1 MNKAVIY
8 FLMSQ
13 VVLTMDY
20 RKIFYIFVITLF
32 SIKSFSDI
40 LYEKQ
45 KLIITSID
53 LNTYIEL
60 YQNNYGLEIDSNNAL
75 KDLVLINN
83 VIDYLNK
90 NNEEFLKRIDEEI
103 LIQYN
108 INTLNDINVR
118 NFYRFI
124 KLRDEFII
132 NYFKN
137 ELKNKEIEVVFNRL
151 ENLNLPVS
159 VNNCLIIEKIIDLKD
174 NTNFIDNFL
183 YNLKNNTRDF
193 QISIDGNLY
202 KVCIDEVN
210 FRLIENI
217 IVNYIQ
223 AQTDIDFRNFV
234 YDKTKN

>member
-1 MNKAVIY
+1 
-8 FLMSQ
+8 MSQ

-90 NNEEFLKRIDEEI
+90 NNKEFLKRIDEEI

-108 INTLNDINVR
+108 IDNLNDINVR

-137 ELKNKEIEVVFNRL
+137 ELKNKEIEIVFNRL

>member
-90 NNEEFLKRIDEEI
+90 NNKEFLKRIDEEI

-108 INTLNDINVR
+108 IDTLNDINVR

-137 ELKNKEIEVVFNRL
+137 ELKNKEIEIVFNKL

-174 NTNFIDNFL
+174 NTDFIDNFL

>member
-90 NNEEFLKRIDEEI
+90 NNKEFLKRIDEEI

-108 INTLNDINVR
+108 IDNLNDINVR

-137 ELKNKEIEVVFNRL
+137 ELKNKEIEIVFNRL